1 MAQPLLFQ
9 RVHNASCPPR
19 RQSSGQPRK
28 AMEPIYPGEKKKR
41 RAEDCRRIEEEMS
54 TIALAER
61 GGIEIQARLGRNRK
75 TANKRVLLG
84 TDAAEMDQRF
94 VEYALQ
100 LCARL
105 GAGLEIV
112 HLVKA
117 ASTLETDKSE
127 GGGLQRRMEKKN
139 ITYQAIVPAGSFEEE
154 VEKYARGRRD
164 ILCVVLASVPKKERG
179 ERWLDSG
186 RKENKLLKNFSCPV
200 VLFE

>member
-1 MAQPLLFQ
+1 M
-9 RVHNASCPPR
+9 
-19 RQSSGQPRK
+19 
-28 AMEPIYPGEKKKR
+28 
-41 RAEDCRRIEEEMS
+41 
-54 TIALAER
+54 AER
-61 GGIEIQARLGRNRK
+61 DGVEIQARLGRNRK

-117 ASTLETDKSE
+117 ASMLERDKSE
-127 GGGLQRRMEKKN
+127 GGGLQRSMEKKN
-139 ITYQAIVPAGSFEEE
+139 ITYQAIVPVGSFEED

-164 ILCVVLASVPKKERG
+164 ILCVVLAARPKKERVK
-179 ERWLDSG
+179 DSSTG